1 MGRPKKSKTKKRK
14 TRPKTSST
22 ARAGENREDSSE
34 EFVFPRP
41 DLNSDFSMSD
51 QQLKWRKIIETPE
64 KRAQPPPTPSTASPQ
79 RVFRSPFLDAAKMM
93 NVFTSPAKPQMG
105 NLRTPSKLLDPS
117 HSPLRAGFSPFSS
130 FVVNLSPL
138 NHGAHPQQENMSNSV
153 SEPTNPFEQSP
164 LGGGLQLLSNLGS
177 AVKDG
182 AVILKES
189 SDEEE
194 EEQQRNSS
202 KRGRKRKKKKKGKKG
217 KNKKTFWKRLDLGRD
232 RNPTTPKRGLAA
244 AAASSGRYSSPVRP
258 ELKFGSG
265 RISLT
270 TPSPKFLRS
279 PSSFTIKLGGTGTN
293 SPVVLAQ
300 NMRSVNNML
309 RTPMSQ
315 RRRILSKSPEAGGDS
330 SNDDTTKL
338 LIPVSNRKA
347 CNCKKSKC
355 LKLYCECFAARMYC
369 VNCNCVD
376 CHNNSQH
383 DKVCLSLSL
392 SLSLYHHRSNN
403 SETFRYEIKPSKQYW
418 IVIPKHSMPRF
429 KERQVQN
436 PKSTAKDVIARSQDV
451 RKNIAN
457 VFRLVLHVLPSAS
470 V

>member
-1 MGRPKKSKTKKRK
+1 MGRSKRSKTKKRK
-14 TRPKTSST
+14 SQVISST
-22 ARAGENREDSSE
+22 KRARDREEDDL
-34 EFVFPRP
+34 VFPRS
-41 DLNSDFSMSD
+41 DLNSGEFGME

-64 KRAQPPPTPSTASPQ
+64 KRVQPPPTPSTASPQ

-93 NVFTSPAKPQMG
+93 NVFSSPTKPHIG
-105 NLRTPSKLLDPS
+105 NLRTPSKLLSPS

-138 NHGAHPQQENMSNSV
+138 NHGAHPQQENVSNSV

-164 LGGGLQLLSNLGS
+164 LGSGLQLLSNLGS

-189 SDEEE
+189 SEEE
-194 EEQQRNSS
+194 EEEEDSTTS
-202 KRGRKRKKKKKGKKG
+202 KRGRKRKGKKKKKKGSKS
-217 KNKKTFWKRLDLGRD
+217 KKTFWKRLDLGRD
-232 RNPTTPKRGLAA
+232 RNQTTPKRGLAA
-244 AAASSGRYSSPVRP
+244 AAASSRRYSSPVRP

-279 PSSFTIKLGGTGTN
+279 PSSFTIKLGGATN
-293 SPVVLAQ
+293 SPVLLAQ

-309 RTPMSQ
+309 RTPVSQ
-315 RRRILSKSPEAGGDS
+315 RRRVVSKSPEASGDS

-338 LIPVSNRKA
+338 LIPISNRKA

-369 VNCNCVD
+369 VNCNCVE

-383 DKVCLSLSL
+383 DKV
-392 SLSLYHHRSNN
+392 R
-403 SETFRYEIKPSKQYW
+403 
-418 IVIPKHSMPRF
+418 M
-429 KERQVQN
+429 
-436 PKSTAKDVIARSQDV
+436 
-451 RKNIAN
+451 
-457 VFRLVLHVLPSAS
+457 
-470 V
+470 